1 MTTASPDT
9 AQSSLAAATASI
21 GAASGVSGGAHHKA
35 RVFRAWLARLGED
48 DAFEELLEHIYGGG
62 NLTEFTMERGMS
74 VRAMGNWLEDPV
86 RKAAYARACEE
97 RSHVLVDGMIAVTRR
112 DCTTPVLDS
121 EGRVVGTKVDP
132 GKVQQAKLEADKLQW
147 VASKMLNRVYG
158 DKLDLNAN
166 LNVTEVSPKDL
177 IQRIASLDPSL
188 AGPAARALGLDVA
201 PGASLPVTDVEPR
214 RANQ

>member
-1 MTTASPDT
+1 MTTTT
-9 AQSSLAAATASI
+9 ATPHSIDAPLAPPAPSN
-21 GAASGVSGGAHHKA
+21 GAVGTVSGGAHHKA

-62 NLTEFTMERGMS
+62 NLTEFVMERGMS

-112 DCTTPVLDS
+112 DCSMPVLDS
-121 EGRVVGTKVDP
+121 EGRLVGTRVDP

-147 VASKMLNRVYG
+147 VASKMLGRVYG
-158 DKLDLNAN
+158 DKLALDANIN
-166 LNVTEVSPKDL
+166 LNDAKPEDL
-177 IQRIASLDPSL
+177 IQRINALDP
-188 AGPAARALGLDVA
+188 AIAQAAARALGLA
-201 PGASLPVTDVEPR
+201 PGAGQPVTDVEAR
-214 RANQ
+214 SAV